1 MAEQDSGAAADPTSQ
16 TSQLS
21 VERAGL
27 TMAAAWMGGRFYRTF
42 RPVDEPSEA
51 FDAVLQQRER
61 RIGVTIGMLWDDEA
75 PSIDPEF
82 AELLSG
88 DVDDDGGY
96 AVWLP
101 PGAELPREEPARS
114 DLRVLL
120 ANGLT
125 GLEPGARREVR
136 IPVTLQ
142 LAKIQADGAYVSV
155 TGGLSSSWTTISEGI
170 DGAFHLDSRP
180 LHRLPEEEAE
190 LDIIISRVRDRAALL
205 NAEEVTDVRV
215 HDYWLVSR
223 LPAGAPSGAV
233 VIGAPADLDPRD
245 GVPIRR
251 YFRRAVDRAIEQR
264 RAGDA
269 DLSVLVLVGALAH
282 MEDELVTAALKGM
295 NPASYGALDLIVL
308 VADGSVRQVLQPRSL
323 PWEQERNSA

>member
-1 MAEQDSGAAADPTSQ
+1 MVQQDRLALGHASTP
-16 TSQLS
+16 LS
-21 VERAGL
+21 AQSAGL
-27 TMAAAWMGGRFYRTF
+27 TMAAAWMGSRFYRTF
-42 RPVDEPSEA
+42 RPADEPSEA
-51 FDAVLQQRER
+51 FDATLQQRER
-61 RIGVTIGMLWDDEA
+61 RIGVTVGLLWDEDA
-75 PSIDPEF
+75 RSVDDEF
-82 AELLSG
+82 AELLTS
-88 DVDDDGGY
+88 DLEEDGGY
-96 AVWLP
+96 VVWLP
-101 PGAELPREEPARS
+101 PGAELPTEEPARS

-120 ANGLT
+120 ANGLK
-125 GLEPGARREVR
+125 GLEPGGRREIR

-155 TGGLSSSWTTISEGI
+155 TGGLSSAWTTISEGI

-180 LHRLPEEEAE
+180 MHRLPEETAE

-223 LPAGAPSGAV
+223 LPAGSPAGV
-233 VIGAPADLDPRD
+233 VVVGGPADLDPRD

-251 YFRRAVDRAIEQR
+251 YFRRAVERAIEQR
-264 RAGDA
+264 RSGTS

-295 NPASYGALDLIVL
+295 NPAAYGALDLIVL

>member
-1 MAEQDSGAAADPTSQ
+1 MPEDD
-16 TSQLS
+16 QLT
-21 VERAGL
+21 VTDAGL
-27 TMAAAWMGGRFYRTF
+27 SMAAAWMGSRFYRTF
-42 RPVDEPSEA
+42 RPADEPSAA
-51 FDAVLQQRER
+51 FDATLQQRER
-61 RIGVTIGMLWDDEA
+61 QIGVTVGLLWDDDA
-75 PSIDPEF
+75 VGADDEF
-82 AELLSG
+82 AELLTS
-88 DVDDDGGY
+88 DIEEGGSY
-96 AVWLP
+96 VVWLP
-101 PGAELPREEPARS
+101 PGAELPTEEPARS

-120 ANGLT
+120 GGGLK
-125 GLEPGARREVR
+125 GLSAGDRREIR

-155 TGGLSSSWTTISEGI
+155 TGGLSSAWTTISEGI
-170 DGAFHLDSRP
+170 EGAFHLDSRP
-180 LHRLPEEEAE
+180 MHRLPEEAAE

-223 LPAGAPSGAV
+223 LPEGNPPGV
-233 VIGAPADLDPRD
+233 VVVGGPADLDPKD

-251 YFRRAVDRAIEQR
+251 YFRRAVERASDQR
-264 RAGDA
+264 NAGSS

-295 NPASYGALDLIVL
+295 NPATYGALDLIVL
-308 VADGSVRQVLQPRSL
+308 VADGSVRQVLQPRTL